1 LPTPTTQPPTATAST
16 VGVAG
21 LPSKVGTV
29 GSIESGLSGPTVDG
43 LAFDWPGD
51 DCWNISRGTEFVT
64 YQCGA
69 KKQALGPGRYTISG
83 RSAPVF
89 LPFDVEIKRGT
100 ETRVALGGVVDFRW
114 PGDDCWDILRGNETV
129 TYECGAK
136 NQALGAGRYILKGR
150 SAPVFLPFEIEIKD
164 RAVTRIRAG
173 GVFTYNWK
181 GNDCWDIVRGDEVV
195 TYECGAKKQALG
207 AGTYTIKG
215 RSAPLFEP
223 FQIKMTDGAEVVAP

>member
-1 LPTPTTQPPTATAST
+1 
-16 VGVAG
+16 
-21 LPSKVGTV
+21 
-29 GSIESGLSGPTVDG
+29 
-43 LAFDWPGD
+43 
-51 DCWNISRGTEFVT
+51 
-64 YQCGA
+64 
-69 KKQALGPGRYTISG
+69 
-83 RSAPVF
+83 
-89 LPFDVEIKRGT
+89 
-100 ETRVALGGVVDFRW
+100 
-114 PGDDCWDILRGNETV
+114 
-129 TYECGAK
+129 
-136 NQALGAGRYILKGR
+136 
-150 SAPVFLPFEIEIKD
+150 VFLPFEIEIKD